1 MFGMDPVLS
10 GSLCFLV
17 LAIAMYL
24 KFIREQPWGDDEIS
38 DHKSSPVDGDDTMPF
53 LHPASPAGRLQ
64 AQQQKRGSGQSRQ
77 QVKQKQQV
85 PPQPP
90 QPHQG
95 YAGYK
100 QRGQNASATVAAAG
114 DAAAA
119 AGANYLPKKQPM
131 RRRTHSATA
140 ATPNNK
146 VKSAVAAAEGD
157 QLPTTI
163 YEGANYDQFRQTQPQ
178 DSGRNQHRIT
188 FDDYDEEMG
197 FLSPPRHADAN
208 DSLES
213 VSFEAESD
221 DFYDLE
227 NHMPEDHLLNIADT
241 PERGAKPLRIG
252 TQYRGGD
259 LLESPDVEAS
269 PDAKTLK
276 TNIERQFVRDVAPP
290 AQMQLEV
297 ARKARIPLFL
307 HSPMRRPKL
316 SKAKNDSLHVDF
328 KELQVEEMIGQD
340 ILEEFEAEV
349 QIMSILRH
357 PNICLLMGA
366 CLEPPT
372 RCLVIEY
379 LPRGS
384 LWNVL
389 RQDVVIDMGRQYGFA
404 RDTALG
410 MNYLHSFQPPILHR
424 DLKSPNL
431 LIDSSYA
438 LKISDF
444 GLARVRAHFQ
454 TMTGNC
460 GTTQWMAPEVLAA
473 EKYTEKADVF
483 SYGVVV
489 WETVTRQCPYEGL
502 TQIQA
507 ALGVLNN
514 NLRPTVPENCP
525 PLFKK
530 LMTLCWVSSPEE
542 RPSFEEVLEIL
553 NSSTVIASCIMAPSP
568 DTTLGL
574 LGTGK
579 IGSAVFTG
587 FCSTNG
593 WQPKHAYVSARTKAK
608 AEALAAKFPDRVT
621 IAASNQEIV
630 DKSDVV
636 FIGLLPNVARE
647 ELPKLTFAGK
657 KVVSMMATIPYEELL
672 QLVKLPTE
680 SVVRSVPLPAA
691 SKRAGPILAYPDNAF
706 ARDLF
711 AQIGTP
717 VMVAEEAEITKLTG
731 ITALISFFYAT
742 CDTTQQWCV
751 NNGVGDKASRDYIAS
766 FFHALATAGAEST
779 EGFGEMADEAA
790 TPGGLNEQV
799 HRALQGNGGY
809 ELVAD
814 QLDAI
819 FKRLSGTEP
828 APRPARN

>member
-24 KFIREQPWGDDEIS
+24 KFIREQPWGDEELS
-38 DHKSSPVDGDDTMPF
+38 DHKSSPVDADDTMPF
-53 LHPASPAGRLQ
+53 LHPSSPAGRLQ
-64 AQQQKRGSGQSRQ
+64 AQQKTRQ
-77 QVKQKQQV
+77 QVKQKKSAQQK
-85 PPQPP
+85 PAQ
-90 QPHQG
+90 QYG
-95 YAGYK
+95 G
-100 QRGQNASATVAAAG
+100 ASSVAAAG
-114 DAAAA
+114 VEVP
-119 AGANYLPKKQPM
+119 AGATGPSYHLPKKQPM

-140 ATPNNK
+140 SAAASPSNK
-146 VKSAVAAAEGD
+146 VKSGAVAAADAAELGD

-163 YEGANYDQFRQTQPQ
+163 YEDQFRHQQQQQQQQQPP
-178 DSGRNQHRIT
+178 DSARNQHRIT

-197 FLSPPRHADAN
+197 FLSPPRHAAQAAN
-208 DSLES
+208 TSLES
-213 VSFEAESD
+213 D
-221 DFYDLE
+221 
-227 NHMPEDHLLNIADT
+227 HMLNIADT
-241 PERGAKPLRIG
+241 PERGLNPLRIG
-252 TQYRGGD
+252 GQYRGGD
-259 LLESPDVEAS
+259 LLDRAPEMDAS

-328 KELQVEEMIGQD
+328 KELQIEEMIGQGAFGTVHRAKWRGTAVAVKILVCQHLTAD

-349 QIMSILRH
+349 QIMTILRH

-389 RQDVVIDMGRQYGFA
+389 RQDVVIDMTKQYGFA

-483 SYGVVV
+483 SYGVVI
-489 WETVTRQCPYEGL
+489 WETITRQCPYEGL

-530 LMTLCWVSSPEE
+530 LMTLCWVSSPEQ
-542 RPSFEEVLEIL
+542 RPSFE
-553 NSSTVIASCIMAPSP
+553 TDTMAPSA

-587 FCSTNG
+587 FCSANG
-593 WQPKHAYVSARTKAK
+593 WQPKHAYVSVRTKAK
-608 AEALAAKFPDRVT
+608 AEALVAKFPGRVS
-621 IAASNQEIV
+621 IGASNQEIV
-630 DKSDVV
+630 DQSDVV
-636 FIGLLPNVARE
+636 FIGLLPHVARE
-647 ELPKLTFAGK
+647 ELPKLSFAGK
-657 KVVSMMATIPYEELL
+657 KVVSMMATIPYDELL
-672 QLVKLPTE
+672 LLVQLPRE

-691 SKRAGPILAYPDNAF
+691 AKRAGPILAYPDNAF
-706 ARDLF
+706 ARELF
-711 AQIGTP
+711 AQVGTP

-751 NNGVGDKASRDYIAS
+751 NNGVGGQASRDYIAS

-819 FKRLSGTEP
+819 FKRLSGTDP
-828 APRPARN
+828 APRPARS

>member
-1 MFGMDPVLS
+1 MFEMDPVLS

-24 KFIREQPWGDDEIS
+24 KFIREQPWSDEEIL
-38 DHKSSPVDGDDTMPF
+38 DHKSSPVDGGDDTMPF
-53 LHPASPAGRLQ
+53 LNRTSPTNRLQ
-64 AQQQKRGSGQSRQ
+64 TQQQKRGQGRQQIQQVEKTQQQLLQPHHGYVGFTQSRQ
-77 QVKQKQQV
+77 TT
-85 PPQPP
+85 
-90 QPHQG
+90 
-95 YAGYK
+95 
-100 QRGQNASATVAAAG
+100 SSTVATAGVDATAAS
-114 DAAAA
+114 
-119 AGANYLPKKQPM
+119 GANYLPQSLQPM

-140 ATPNNK
+140 TTTASSSNE
-146 VKSAVAAAEGD
+146 VKSNAVDGELAMD

-163 YEGANYDQFRQTQPQ
+163 YEGAAYDEFSQQEQPQ

-197 FLSPPRHADAN
+197 FLSPPRYAN
-208 DSLES
+208 NSLES

-221 DFYDLE
+221 GFYDLE
-227 NHMPEDHLLNIADT
+227 SHRPQDHLLHIAT
-241 PERGAKPLRIG
+241 SERVLKPIQIG
-252 TQYRGGD
+252 ELYRGGD
-259 LLESPDVEAS
+259 LLESSDIADAS
-269 PDAKTLK
+269 SDAKTLN
-276 TNIERQFVRDVAPP
+276 TNIERHFVRDVAPP
-290 AQMQLEV
+290 AQMQLQV

-307 HSPMRRPKL
+307 HSPIKRPKL

-328 KELQVEEMIGQD
+328 EELQIEEMIGQGAFGTVHRAKWRGTAVAVKILVCQHLTAD
-340 ILEEFEAEV
+340 ILGEFEAEV

-389 RQDVVIDMGRQYGFA
+389 RQDVVIDMGKRYGFA

-431 LIDSSYA
+431 LIDSSYG

-514 NLRPTVPENCP
+514 NLRPTVPEKCP

-530 LMTLCWVSSPEE
+530 LMTLCWGSTPEQ
-542 RPSFEEVLEIL
+542 RPSFKDVLEIL
-553 NSSTVIASCIMAPSP
+553 NRSTDS
-568 DTTLGL
+568 
-574 LGTGK
+574 
-579 IGSAVFTG
+579 
-587 FCSTNG
+587 
-593 WQPKHAYVSARTKAK
+593 
-608 AEALAAKFPDRVT
+608 
-621 IAASNQEIV
+621 
-630 DKSDVV
+630 
-636 FIGLLPNVARE
+636 
-647 ELPKLTFAGK
+647 
-657 KVVSMMATIPYEELL
+657 
-672 QLVKLPTE
+672 
-680 SVVRSVPLPAA
+680 SVPL
-691 SKRAGPILAYPDNAF
+691 R
-706 ARDLF
+706 
-711 AQIGTP
+711 
-717 VMVAEEAEITKLTG
+717 
-731 ITALISFFYAT
+731 
-742 CDTTQQWCV
+742 
-751 NNGVGDKASRDYIAS
+751 
-766 FFHALATAGAEST
+766 
-779 EGFGEMADEAA
+779 
-790 TPGGLNEQV
+790 
-799 HRALQGNGGY
+799 
-809 ELVAD
+809 
-814 QLDAI
+814 LDRI
-819 FKRLSGTEP
+819 
-828 APRPARN
+828 

>member
-1 MFGMDPVLS
+1 
-10 GSLCFLV
+10 
-17 LAIAMYL
+17 
-24 KFIREQPWGDDEIS
+24 
-38 DHKSSPVDGDDTMPF
+38 MPF

-64 AQQQKRGSGQSRQ
+64 AQQQKRGPGQGRHQ
-77 QVKQKQQV
+77 IKQKQQTARQSQ
-85 PPQPP
+85 QPP
-90 QPHQG
+90 PPHHG

-100 QRGQNASATVAAAG
+100 QSRQTTSSTVVAAG
-114 DAAAA
+114 DATTA
-119 AGANYLPKKQPM
+119 AGANYLPKKKPM

-140 ATPNNK
+140 TSTASPSNK
-146 VKSAVAAAEGD
+146 VKSAAVAAVDGDHGMD

-163 YEGANYDQFRQTQPQ
+163 YEGANYDQFRQQRQPQ

-197 FLSPPRHADAN
+197 FLSPPRHADAAN

-241 PERGAKPLRIG
+241 PERGVKPLRIG
-252 TQYRGGD
+252 GQYRGGD
-259 LLESPDVEAS
+259 LLESPDIAEAS

-307 HSPMRRPKL
+307 HSPMYVRTSATPLIDEVDAEFTAEFAAEEVAAIDAAGNGEAQAVPVAGPGEAAGAGAAAGNYSRRRRPKL

-328 KELQVEEMIGQD
+328 KELQIEEMIGQGAFGTVHRAKWRGTAVAVKILVCQYLTAD

-389 RQDVVIDMGRQYGFA
+389 RQDVVIDMGKQYGFA

-489 WETVTRQCPYEGL
+489 WETVTRQC
-502 TQIQA
+502 
-507 ALGVLNN
+507 
-514 NLRPTVPENCP
+514 
-525 PLFKK
+525 
-530 LMTLCWVSSPEE
+530 
-542 RPSFEEVLEIL
+542 
-553 NSSTVIASCIMAPSP
+553 
-568 DTTLGL
+568 
-574 LGTGK
+574 
-579 IGSAVFTG
+579 
-587 FCSTNG
+587 
-593 WQPKHAYVSARTKAK
+593 
-608 AEALAAKFPDRVT
+608 
-621 IAASNQEIV
+621 
-630 DKSDVV
+630 
-636 FIGLLPNVARE
+636 
-647 ELPKLTFAGK
+647 
-657 KVVSMMATIPYEELL
+657 
-672 QLVKLPTE
+672 
-680 SVVRSVPLPAA
+680 
-691 SKRAGPILAYPDNAF
+691 
-706 ARDLF
+706 
-711 AQIGTP
+711 
-717 VMVAEEAEITKLTG
+717 
-731 ITALISFFYAT
+731 
-742 CDTTQQWCV
+742 
-751 NNGVGDKASRDYIAS
+751 
-766 FFHALATAGAEST
+766 
-779 EGFGEMADEAA
+779 
-790 TPGGLNEQV
+790 
-799 HRALQGNGGY
+799 
-809 ELVAD
+809 
-814 QLDAI
+814 
-819 FKRLSGTEP
+819 
-828 APRPARN
+828 